1 MPPAGA
7 CIDPLYLFCCGVL
20 WHKQADASAGW
31 ELIHG
36 LRSAGPEA
44 RVVASA
50 LLAKTENARLLVR
63 DLRRG
68 RSALGNTTGYAGKPG
83 WNGSGEV
90 AAMNTPYGLEI
101 IESCLTCKL
110 RKD

>member
-36 LRSAGPEA
+36 LRSSGPE
-44 RVVASA
+44 R
-50 LLAKTENARLLVR
+50 ER
-63 DLRRG
+63 LRRHYWRKRKMGVCWFAICAGQGAVWATQRRAIRASLTGTVPG
-68 RSALGNTTGYAGKPG
+68 RRCP
-83 WNGSGEV
+83 
-90 AAMNTPYGLEI
+90 
-101 IESCLTCKL
+101 
-110 RKD
+110 